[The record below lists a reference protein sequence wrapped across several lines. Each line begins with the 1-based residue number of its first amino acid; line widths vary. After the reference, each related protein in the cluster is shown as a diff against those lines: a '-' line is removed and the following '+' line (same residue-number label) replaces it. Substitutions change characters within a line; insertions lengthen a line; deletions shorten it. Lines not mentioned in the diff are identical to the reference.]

1 MRFITLGVPPA
12 NQRESSA
19 WTNPRIAARAWV
31 ESPLQLLCTVE
42 YAAASGIPVRIVP
55 LKGAA
60 QLAEPAKYLEA
71 LGLPPH
77 VLVESP
83 RRSPLSAMIRH
94 GRDHWIVGDAYSRF
108 SRLALAAG
116 DLRWLTIVDDGA
128 ITVSLVDVIAGGAPL
143 ERPDRVESAVV
154 RAIAR
159 RARAR
164 LLKLVAQQGL
174 EIFSFYPLGIPELR
188 PHAFEWLRSRMV
200 ERDLATNSLAEGSRV
215 ILGSAA
221 VVDGRQDSS
230 SYLDWV
236 GAQELPATYYPHRRE
251 TREMTTRVS
260 KIAGITVSQP
270 GIPIELVLAGARRIR
285 IASQPSSALTTLEI
299 ILRDRDCVLSTGG
312 TTSVQPL
319 PNSASSTRS
328 TLESGRVG

>member
-1 MRFITLGVPPA
+1 M
-12 NQRESSA
+12 
-19 WTNPRIAARAWV
+19 IAARAWV

-42 YAAASGIPVRIVP
+42 YAAASGIPVRILP

-60 QLAEPAKYLEA
+60 QLAETARYLET

-77 VLVESP
+77 VLIEGP
-83 RRSPLSAMIRH
+83 RRSPRASGLRH

-108 SRLALAAG
+108 TRLALAAG
-116 DLRWLTIVDDGA
+116 SFGAGRLRWLTIVDDGA
-128 ITVSLVDVIAGGAPL
+128 ITMSLVDVIAGEAPL

-154 RAIAR
+154 KAIAR

-174 EIFSFYPLGIPELR
+174 EIFSFYPLGLPALR
-188 PHAFEWLRSRMV
+188 PHAFEWLRSRV
-200 ERDLATNSLAEGSRV
+200 AQGDVSPATLPEGSRV

-236 GAQELPATYYPHRRE
+236 GAQELPASYFPHRRE

-260 KIAGITVSQP
+260 QIAGITVVQP
-270 GIPIELVLAGARRIR
+270 GIPIELVLAQARGIR
-285 IASQPSSALTTLEI
+285 IASQSTSALTTLEI
-299 ILRDRDCVLSTGG
+299 ILRDRDCVLPAGVA
-312 TTSVQPL
+312 TSAQP
-319 PNSASSTRS
+319 SSLLAALTRP
-328 TLESGRVG
+328 TIESGRVA

>member
-1 MRFITLGVPPA
+1 M
-12 NQRESSA
+12 
-19 WTNPRIAARAWV
+19 IAARAWV

-60 QLAEPAKYLEA
+60 QLAETARYLET

-77 VLVESP
+77 VLIEGP
-83 RRSPLSAMIRH
+83 RRSPRASGLRH
-94 GRDHWIVGDAYSRF
+94 GGDHWIVGDAYSRF
-108 SRLALAAG
+108 TRLALAAG
-116 DLRWLTIVDDGA
+116 GLGAGGLGVGRLRWLTIVDDGA
-128 ITVSLVDVIAGGAPL
+128 ITKSLVDVIAGEAPL

-154 RAIAR
+154 RAISR

-174 EIFSFYPLGIPELR
+174 EIFSFYPLGLPALR
-188 PHAFEWLRSRMV
+188 AHAFEWLRSRV
-200 ERDLATNSLAEGSRV
+200 AQGDVSPTALPEGSHV

-236 GAQELPATYYPHRRE
+236 GAQELPATYFPHRRE

-260 KIAGITVSQP
+260 QIAGITVVQP
-270 GIPIELVLAGARRIR
+270 GIPIELVLAQARGIR
-285 IASQPSSALTTLEI
+285 IASQPTSALTTLEI
-299 ILRDRDCVLSTGG
+299 ILRDRDCVLPAGVA
-312 TTSVQPL
+312 TSAQPSL
-319 PNSASSTRS
+319 PLASSTRS
-328 TLESGRVG
+328 TIESGRVV